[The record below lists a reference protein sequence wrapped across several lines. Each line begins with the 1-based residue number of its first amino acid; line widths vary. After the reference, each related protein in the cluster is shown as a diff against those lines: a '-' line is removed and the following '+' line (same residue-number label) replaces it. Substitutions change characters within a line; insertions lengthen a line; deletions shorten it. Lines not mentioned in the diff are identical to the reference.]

1 MHTQLVLGNTKQET
15 KQGEGWREMGD
26 VAQAAWSSKAPE
38 RRHSS
43 EVRECKGPEVGR
55 RLAFESWPLV
65 SVCGQSCLGS
75 IRGLM
80 PHLRQEV

>member
-38 RRHSS
+38 RRHLS
-43 EVRECKGPEVGR
+43 EVREWEQPVQR
-55 RLAFESWPLV
+55 P
-65 SVCGQSCLGS
+65 
-75 IRGLM
+75 
-80 PHLRQEV
+80 